1 MKKILLAAFPL
12 LLLVSCKTMTMM
24 PSTHPDTM
32 SASEQKK
39 EDKNEEHQYMLDE
52 IVANIQSKR
61 EIIYIEKPVYRPN
74 EETVANKLP
83 KAEQE
88 VLANIVK
95 PENYAGSAMIYD
107 YNENFVYE
115 VYTKV
120 FYLTDIRLAP
130 GEKIVGNPALSDTVR
145 FKWEAGSNY
154 ESGGLERQ
162 HMYIKPT
169 AAGLEATLIINTNLR
184 TYHLVLKSYNS
195 TYMPIV
201 SWHYPLSA
209 EEQLSLKKS
218 GMEKSFTGNTAESF
232 GGDLPDFNFRV
243 TYTIFRKP
251 YWLPK
256 LVYTFGGK
264 TYIIMPKETFQREL
278 PGVFGE
284 RRDLINYRVQGNTFI
299 IDKLLDK
306 ITLRYNGKKVVI
318 RRIK

>member
-1 MKKILLAAFPL
+1 
-12 LLLVSCKTMTMM
+12 MTMM

-39 EDKNEEHQYMLDE
+39 EDENEEHQYMLDE
-52 IVANIQSKR
+52 IVSNIQSKR

-95 PENYAGSAMIYD
+95 PENYSGSAMLYD

-154 ESGGLERQ
+154 GSDGLERQ

-184 TYHLVLKSYNS
+184 SYHLVLKSYNS

-218 GMEKSFTGNTAESF
+218 GMEKSFAGNTTESF

-243 TYTIFRKP
+243 TYTVFRKP

-256 LVYTFGGK
+256 LVYAFGGK

-306 ITLRYNGKKVVI
+306 ITLRYNGKKAVI

>member
-1 MKKILLAAFPL
+1 MKKIILGALPIL
-12 LLLVSCKTMTMM
+12 LLLSCKTMTMT
-24 PSTHPDTM
+24 PSTHPDTI
-32 SASEQKK
+32 SVSEQKE
-39 EDKNEEHQYMLDE
+39 EDRNEEHQYMLDE
-52 IVANIQSKR
+52 IVSNIQSKR
-61 EIIYIEKPVYRPN
+61 EVIYIEKPVYRPN
-74 EETVANKLP
+74 EEAGTNRLP

-95 PENYAGSAMIYD
+95 PENYSGSAMIYD

-115 VYTKV
+115 VYTK
-120 FYLTDIRLAP
+120 FSCLTDIRLAP
-130 GEKIVGNPALSDTVR
+130 GEKIVGDPALSDTVR

-184 TYHLVLKSYNS
+184 SYHLVIKSYNT

-201 SWHYPLSA
+201 SWRYPLSVK
-209 EEQLSLKKS
+209 EQLSLKR
-218 GMEKSFTGNTAESF
+218 GATEKGFAGGTAENF
-232 GGDLPDFNFRV
+232 GDDLPDFNFRV
-243 TYTIFRKP
+243 TYTVFRKP

-256 LVYTFGGK
+256 LVYAFSGK
-264 TYIIMPKETFQREL
+264 TYIIMPKETFRREL
-278 PGVFGE
+278 PGAFGE
-284 RRDLINYRVQGNTFI
+284 RQDLINYRVQGNTFV

-306 ITLRYNGKKVVI
+306 ITLKYDGKKVVI